1 MPEHGPV
8 GMGMG
13 LLRWCRAAFRG
24 LANTTRW
31 LSMLLMAACLGA
43 ISVVWNLLA
52 VLLYPIMPAE
62 PATRLGRAVIS
73 WVYGAFWSAGEK
85 LGLLVWDARAVDV
98 LRDEPGLIIVS
109 NHPTVLDALMIVS
122 RLPKS
127 ACLMKSSLM
136 FNPLLGPGA
145 RLARYIRNDTPVGTV
160 RQSVRDLKRGGQLV
174 LFPEG
179 TRTVTHPLNP
189 FRPGITLIAKLA
201 RAPIQTVFIDTDTPY
216 MSKGWP
222 IWKLPPIP
230 MRFGFRLGRRF
241 DPSAD
246 EQALLEELA
255 IYMAS
260 EVRTNVEDN
269 RRRV

>member
-1 MPEHGPV
+1 
-8 GMGMG
+8 
-13 LLRWCRAAFRG
+13 
-24 LANTTRW
+24 
-31 LSMLLMAACLGA
+31 
-43 ISVVWNLLA
+43 
-52 VLLYPIMPAE
+52 
-62 PATRLGRAVIS
+62 
-73 WVYGAFWSAGEK
+73 
-85 LGLLVWDARAVDV
+85 
-98 LRDEPGLIIVS
+98 
-109 NHPTVLDALMIVS
+109 
-122 RLPKS
+122 
-127 ACLMKSSLM
+127 
-136 FNPLLGPGA
+136 
-145 RLARYIRNDTPVGTV
+145 
-160 RQSVRDLKRGGQLV
+160 LKRGGQLV